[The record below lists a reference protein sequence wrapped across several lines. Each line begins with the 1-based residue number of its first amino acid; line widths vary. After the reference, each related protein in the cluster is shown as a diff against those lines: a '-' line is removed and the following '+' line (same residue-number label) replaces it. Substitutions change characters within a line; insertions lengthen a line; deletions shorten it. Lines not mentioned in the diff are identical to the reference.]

1 MQFLSTLPS
10 RHPLRNNAGFR
21 RLFFASAF
29 SLTGDWFAFVALNG
43 FVYHRTGSPGWTAL
57 LFAVNSLPGVLL
69 LPVLG
74 PLTDRLD
81 RRRLRVACDVG
92 ALLPVVGLFG
102 AFHTGSVAL
111 AMCSLAGLS
120 VCGVLAGPIPEAALP
135 NLVPPEQLSSA
146 QAALGSLYSAGLL
159 VGAGLG
165 GVVTAAWG
173 PSATL
178 AVDGASFLVSAAL
191 IASIRA
197 SFSAVVPTPTT
208 ATASI
213 STPAAVPARPVP
225 ARARLRP
232 WGDMS
237 ELWRFVRSTPIV
249 AALLWLTVGLRLCY
263 GMVGLLPVYAL
274 GRFHAAAGGVGALYL
289 AQGAGAVLG
298 PLIGRRIVQD
308 SPRRRLTVAGGALA
322 VFGLG
327 YLALAQSGRLG
338 TGMAAALVGHIGV
351 GACAVLAING
361 LQLATPDA
369 IRGRVMVL
377 AFGLTAAC
385 QGVSSLAVAP
395 LTQALGPATVTRLL
409 GLLALVCS
417 VTWTVRTTRNRAIGI
432 IAIPATTD
440 QVGRDSST

>member
-1 MQFLSTLPS
+1 MQSSLALPS
-10 RHPLRNNAGFR
+10 RHPLFKNTGFR
-21 RLFFASAF
+21 RLFLASAF

-43 FVYHRTGSPGWTAL
+43 FVYHRTGSLGWTAL

-74 PLTDRLD
+74 PLTDRLN
-81 RRRLRVACDVG
+81 RRRLRVACDVA
-92 ALLPVVGLFG
+92 ALLPVAGLFC

-120 VCGVLAGPIPEAALP
+120 ACGALAGPIPEAALP
-135 NLVPPEQLSSA
+135 NLVEPEQLSSA

-178 AVDGASFLVSAAL
+178 AADGASFLVSAAL
-191 IASIRA
+191 ITSIRA
-197 SFSAVVPTPTT
+197 SFSAVAPTPTT
-208 ATASI
+208 
-213 STPAAVPARPVP
+213 STGTSAAFTGPAPART
-225 ARARLRP
+225 RLRP

-237 ELWRFVRSTPIV
+237 ELWRFVGSTPIV
-249 AALLWLTVGLRLCY
+249 AALLWLTVALRLCY

-274 GRFHAAAGGVGALYL
+274 ERFHTTTEGVSALYL
-289 AQGAGAVLG
+289 AQGTGAVLG
-298 PLIGRRIVQD
+298 PLIGRRIAQD

-385 QGVSSLAVAP
+385 QGVSSLVVAP
-395 LTQALGPATVTRLL
+395 LAQTLGTVTVTRLL
-409 GLLALVCS
+409 GLMAVVCS
-417 VTWTVRTTRNRAIGI
+417 VTWTVRTTRNRAMGGI
-432 IAIPATTD
+432 PISAEVD
-440 QVGRDSST
+440 QAGQDPSH